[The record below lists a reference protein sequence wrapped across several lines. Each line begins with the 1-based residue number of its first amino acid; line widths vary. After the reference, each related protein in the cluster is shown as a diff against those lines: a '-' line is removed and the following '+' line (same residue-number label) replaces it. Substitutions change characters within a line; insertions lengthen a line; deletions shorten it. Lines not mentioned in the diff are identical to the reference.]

1 MTIRTTLT
9 ALSLALAAA
18 GAFAQTTTAPA
29 PTVPPVAGAA
39 SKPMDMDAR
48 EKHQDKRIEKG
59 MANGEIS
66 KHEAKRL
73 RMEQRGIDRA
83 QKRAEADGQVTDKER
98 ARIDRMQ
105 DRAGKDIKRQRH
117 DDQKAKPPVNGG
129 VPKQ

>member
-1 MTIRTTLT
+1 MTFRTTLT
-9 ALSLALAAA
+9 ALSLVLAAA
-18 GAFAQTTTAPA
+18 GSFAQTAAAPA
-29 PTVPPVAGAA
+29 VPPMTGAA
-39 SKPMDMDAR
+39 SKPVDMNAR

-73 RMEQRGIDRA
+73 KMEQRGIDRV
-83 QKRAEADGQVTDKER
+83 QKRAEADGQVSDKER

-117 DDQKAKPPVNGG
+117 DEQKAKPPVDGG

>member
-9 ALSLALAAA
+9 ALGLALATF
-18 GAFAQTTTAPA
+18 GAMAQATTAPA
-29 PTVPPVAGAA
+29 VPPVAGAA
-39 SKPMDMDAR
+39 SKPVDMNAR
-48 EKHQDKRIEKG
+48 EKHQEKRIEKG

-66 KHEAKRL
+66 KQEARRL
-73 RMEQRGIDRA
+73 KMEQRGIDRA

-117 DDQKAKPPVNGG
+117 DEQKAKPPVDGG
-129 VPKQ
+129 LPKQ

>member
-1 MTIRTTLT
+1 MNIRTTLT
-9 ALSLALAAA
+9 ALGLALAAA
-18 GAFAQTTTAPA
+18 GTLAQTTTAPA
-29 PTVPPVAGAA
+29 LPPVAGAA
-39 SKPMDMDAR
+39 SKPADMNAR

-73 RMEQRGIDRA
+73 KMEQRGIDRA

-105 DRAGKDIKRQRH
+105 DKASKDIHRQRH
-117 DDQKAKPPVNGG
+117 DEQKAKPPVDGG
-129 VPKQ
+129 VPRQ